1 MGQIESSRQGHH
13 PVGISIDDTVPHVPQ
28 TVQVLPLGTSH
39 GIPFYLL
46 DHCETTPPPTA
57 TVSPPIVTTTD
68 DTRLAKQ
75 EARVERLEFRMRQ
88 IRLQDGGFTWDDRDD
103 IPATRLPTKFW
114 LPDIE
119 HYSGIDCPKIHLKLY
134 NTVIKAHGIDDA
146 QLVAIF
152 PMSLSGAAQR

>member
-1 MGQIESSRQGHH
+1 MSDEPASTLA
-13 PVGISIDDTVPHVPQ
+13 SIQ
-28 TVQVLPLGTSH
+28 EFMARVLPLGTSH